1 MLGNLKPWKK
11 GQSGNPNGRP
21 PSLPVEIQAERKRN
35 QVGIIK
41 LMDTYINLTEEQA
54 RERVEGNQ
62 STQIEEMI
70 QGVIMRAKEGD
81 INCFKFVVGVVA
93 GNIPES
99 DFNEFDDEDIEILKR
114 VKQIKEQKKLESK

>member
-1 MLGNLKPWKK
+1 MPAWKK
-11 GQSGNPNGRP
+11 GQSGNPAGRP
-21 PSLPVEIQAERKRN
+21 PSLPVEVQTERKRN
-35 QVGIIK
+35 QIAIIK
-41 LMDTYINLTEEQA
+41 LMAEYMNLTKDEA
-54 RERVEGNQ
+54 KER
-62 STQIEEMI
+62 SSATQIEEMI
-70 QGVIMRAKEGD
+70 QGVISRAKEGD